1 MALTIED
8 LQTRLLQYEQNGAA
22 KLYYSLNRKANE
34 MADLLNRHNL
44 ANMVLDDP
52 KDKTFDRLKVIWNDA
67 TSLATAVKTLA
78 DVIGASGDEEKD
90 TKAPTFR
97 ITPESM
103 ADNIGGSA
111 GQNK

>member
-52 KDKTFDRLKVIWNDA
+52 KDKTFDRLKVIWNDDFVQKKLKA
-67 TSLATAVKTLA
+67 AQEEAE
-78 DVIGASGDEEKD
+78 DYASNLQSQIE
-90 TKAPTFR
+90 
-97 ITPESM
+97 
-103 ADNIGGSA
+103 NL
-111 GQNK
+111 

>member
-1 MALTIED
+1 MAETIED
-8 LQTRLLQYEQNGAA
+8 LRTRLLQYEQNGAA

-67 TSLATAVKTLA
+67 TDLATAVKTLA
-78 DVIGASGDEEKD
+78 DVIGATGDEDKD
-90 TKAPTFR
+90 IQNRLIT
-97 ITPESM
+97 TPESIS
-103 ADNIGGSA
+103 NVLGNTA
-111 GQNK
+111 GKQS